1 MELPRF
7 SFAFQP
13 IVHAS
18 SGQVWS
24 HEALIR
30 GIGGEPAWQVLSGLD
45 EPRLHRLDAIG
56 RGKAIDLALQLGLT
70 SRLNLNFLPR
80 SLVEEEDMLEAM
92 FLAAQRHG
100 LPLLPPVPATAG
112 AERGD
117 DKEKDA
123 EDEAPGP
130 LAAMPGRWAV
140 GRWSREAGFE
150 RHQGLLLRRGAGRS
164 GRALFLRRIA
174 FTHAQSRCVPL
185 SMDARI
191 AGRGSGG
198 GPGGLALG
206 ASPGFDAPQAA
217 AGLRRG
223 GKRRR
228 ERPAG
233 GASPS
238 FPHAG
243 SSGHRWWT

>member
-30 GIGGEPAWQVLSGLD
+30 GVGGEPAWQVLSGLD

-92 FLAAQRHG
+92 FLAAQRHD
-100 LPLLPPVPATAG
+100 LPL
-112 AERGD
+112 ERLVLEVTESEAIGD
-117 DKEKDA
+117 
-123 EDEAPGP
+123 
-130 LAAMPGRWAV
+130 L
-140 GRWSREAGFE
+140 AGFAQ
-150 RHQGLLLRRGAGRS
+150 RMRRIRALGLQLAIDDFGAGHCGLNLLAEFQPDLLKLDMALLRGIERS
-164 GRALFLRRIA
+164 GPRQAIVRA
-174 FTHAQSRCVPL
+174 V
-185 SMDARI
+185 
-191 AGRGSGG
+191 
-198 GPGGLALG
+198 LG
-206 ASPGFDAPQAA
+206 ACLDLGIEAVAEGVETLEEYRWLAGEGVELFQGYLFGRPGFEALPAPR
-217 AGLRRG
+217 LPHM
-223 GKRRR
+223 
-228 ERPAG
+228 PA
-233 GASPS
+233 
-238 FPHAG
+238 
-243 SSGHRWWT
+243 

>member
-100 LPLLPPVPATAG
+100 LPL
-112 AERGD
+112 ERLVLEVTESEAIGD
-117 DKEKDA
+117 
-123 EDEAPGP
+123 
-130 LAAMPGRWAV
+130 L
-140 GRWSREAGFE
+140 AGFAQ
-150 RHQGLLLRRGAGRS
+150 RMRRVRALGLQLAIDDFGAGHCGLNLLAEFQPDLLKLDMALLRGIERS
-164 GRALFLRRIA
+164 GPRQAIVRA
-174 FTHAQSRCVPL
+174 V
-185 SMDARI
+185 
-191 AGRGSGG
+191 
-198 GPGGLALG
+198 LG
-206 ASPGFDAPQAA
+206 ACLDLGIEAVAEGVETPEEYRWLAGEGVELFQGYLFGRPGFEALPEPR
-217 AGLRRG
+217 LPHM
-223 GKRRR
+223 
-228 ERPAG
+228 PA
-233 GASPS
+233 
-238 FPHAG
+238 
-243 SSGHRWWT
+243 